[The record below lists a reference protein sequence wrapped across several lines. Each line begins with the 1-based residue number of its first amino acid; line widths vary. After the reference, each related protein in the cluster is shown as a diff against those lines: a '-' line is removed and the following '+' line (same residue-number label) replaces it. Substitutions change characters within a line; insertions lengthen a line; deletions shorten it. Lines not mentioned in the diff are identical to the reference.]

1 MEGINTDIAKLATT
15 ASVLVNSAAANAN
28 INDMLQKNKTYTST
42 FENQENPSHAVV
54 KSSSKGL
61 MSLLVKHGDDIRV
74 AHSLRRSNFT
84 GDGKKKKD
92 FNVLSNEML
101 NEIADPSSMRSH
113 GSGDNSDSVERGSN
127 AMEEEDTSFSLFQ
140 GFSAVLP
147 EVDET
152 IQSIK
157 NMSGKM
163 LRNGTSGKNENTL
176 KNTMKNNK
184 LANSRWKKIEAITS
198 EKIKTCQNQRVL
210 LNYKSDINYHLDLL
224 EIRKGLGKSEIAE
237 IDAKIDRLYNLRKEI
252 FDNVNYYEKS
262 EIQLENQLLEIQD
275 RLEFIKD
282 IDVVDEDS
290 ANGENDSNTN
300 DSENSGV
307 NGYTTDVSNDIND
320 PNKSNGKVKF
330 KPKNNKVRA
339 KDKAKE
345 KGNDSGI
352 INDKNSVS
360 AAGDEYDDDYVT
372 VYMEEDSRSYSRVT
386 SSTRNLKSGDQIHK
400 FQAHNEAINCL
411 AFDEPYS
418 KLVTCSMDSTVRVWD
433 LNRYR
438 CVGLLEGHNAYVDCV
453 TISSNLAFTG
463 SIDASVK
470 MWDLDYFNRSH
481 DSYGD
486 GETLTPLLNSFEG
499 HVDAITAL
507 SYNNGELISGSEDKT
522 IRQWDLA
529 TGHLIQTIDVM
540 WASSMANSMINFG
553 NASTKNGPL
562 GASSSNIVVNRN
574 TQYPYLSC
582 LQVFD
587 AALASGGS
595 DGIVRLWD
603 LRSGEVIRQLFGHTG
618 AVTTLQFDKSF
629 SLITGSADRSLRIWD
644 LRTGGILDS
653 FSYDNPIKKIMFDD
667 LKIASVVENEL
678 GIHVYDRTEQR
689 HWMLGGDV
697 LSSSAETVETSSAQ
711 APAPTPA
718 SPSSSYADF
727 VNDIQFSG
735 SYLVEGRS
743 DGIVGVWNV

>member
-1 MEGINTDIAKLATT
+1 
-15 ASVLVNSAAANAN
+15 
-28 INDMLQKNKTYTST
+28 MLQKSKTYAST
-42 FENQENPSHAVV
+42 FESRDNPSSVMV
-54 KSSSKGL
+54 GTSEKGL
-61 MSLLVKHGDDIRV
+61 MGLLVKHGDDIRV

-92 FNVLSNEML
+92 FNVLSNAML
-101 NEIADPSSMRSH
+101 NEIIDASEL
-113 GSGDNSDSVERGSN
+113 GGRGS
-127 AMEEEDTSFSLFQ
+127 EENSGSVGTSNGVLAVEETSFSLFQ

-152 IQSIK
+152 IQNIK

-163 LRNGTSGKNENTL
+163 VGGVSGNNESNIKNSL
-176 KNTMKNNK
+176 KNNK
-184 LANSRWKKIEAITS
+184 LASSRSKKIEEITM

-210 LNYKSDINYHLDLL
+210 LNFKSDINYHLDLL

-252 FDNVNYYEKS
+252 YDNVNYYEKS
-262 EIQLENQLLEIQD
+262 EINLENKLLEIQD

-282 IDVVDEDS
+282 IEVLNGDGVDGESNGDS
-290 ANGENDSNTN
+290 TPD
-300 DSENSGV
+300 DENSGADE
-307 NGYTTDVSNDIND
+307 YTNDTNNDVND
-320 PNKSNGKVKF
+320 PNKSSSKIIF
-330 KPKNNKVRA
+330 KPKNNKQKGKGKS
-339 KDKAKE
+339 KD
-345 KGNDSGI
+345 KGNDSSI
-352 INDKNSVS
+352 LNSGKSS
-360 AAGDEYDDDYVT
+360 ADSRGDDYDDDYVT

-411 AFDEPYS
+411 AFDEPFE
-418 KLVTCSMDSTVRVWD
+418 KLVTCSMDNTVRVWD
-433 LNRYR
+433 MNRYK

-453 TISSNLAFTG
+453 TLSDNLAFTG

-470 MWDLDYFNRSH
+470 MWDLDYFNKSH
-481 DSYGD
+481 DTYSE
-486 GETLTPLLNSFEG
+486 GERLTPLLNSFEG

-507 SYNNGELISGSEDKT
+507 TYNNGELVTGSEDKT
-522 IRQWDLA
+522 IRQWDLS
-529 TGHLIQTIDVM
+529 TGHILQTIDVM
-540 WASSMANSMINFG
+540 WASSMANSTINFG
-553 NASTKNGPL
+553 NSSSSSGSL
-562 GASSSNIVVNRN
+562 GASSSNIVVNRD

-582 LQVFD
+582 MQVFD

-618 AVTTLQFDKSF
+618 AVTTLQFDKTF

-667 LKIASVVENEL
+667 LKVASVVENER

-697 LSSSAETVETSSAQ
+697 LSSSTETIDADPT
-711 APAPTPA
+711 PTPA
-718 SPSSSYADF
+718 PAACEGF
-727 VNDIQFSG
+727 VNDLQFSG
-735 SYLVEGRS
+735 NYLVEGRS
-743 DGIVGVWNV
+743 DGVVGVWNV

>member
-1 MEGINTDIAKLATT
+1 MHRMEGINTDIAKLATT

-28 INDMLQKNKTYTST
+28 INDMLQKSKTYAST
-42 FENQENPSHAVV
+42 FESRDNNPSTTIVGTAN
-54 KSSSKGL
+54 KGL
-61 MSLLVKHGDDIRV
+61 MGLLVKHGDDIRV

-84 GDGKKKKD
+84 GNGKKKKD
-92 FNVLSNEML
+92 FNVLSNAML
-101 NEIADPSSMRSH
+101 NEIVDASESGICESGENSGAAGTSNGVLAD
-113 GSGDNSDSVERGSN
+113 
-127 AMEEEDTSFSLFQ
+127 EETSFSLFQ

-163 LRNGTSGKNENTL
+163 VQGGDNEKNI
-176 KNTMKNNK
+176 KNSLKNNK
-184 LANSRWKKIEAITS
+184 LASSRSKKIEEITM

-210 LNYKSDINYHLDLL
+210 LNFKSDINYHLDLL

-252 FDNVNYYEKS
+252 YDNVNYYEKS
-262 EIQLENQLLEIQD
+262 EIDLENKLLEIQD

-282 IDVVDEDS
+282 IEVL
-290 ANGENDSNTN
+290 NGENVGEMNGDGTLGEEISGADEYTN
-300 DSENSGV
+300 EMN
-307 NGYTTDVSNDIND
+307 NDVND
-320 PNKSNGKVKF
+320 PNKSSSKIIF
-330 KPKNNKVRA
+330 KPKNSKQKGKGKS
-339 KDKAKE
+339 KD

-352 INDKNSVS
+352 LNDIE
-360 AAGDEYDDDYVT
+360 GDEYDDDYVT

-386 SSTRNLKSGDQIHK
+386 SSTRNLRPGDQLHT

-411 AFDEPYS
+411 AFNEPFE
-418 KLVTCSMDSTVRVWD
+418 KLVTCSMDNTVRVWD
-433 LNRYR
+433 MNRYK

-453 TISSNLAFTG
+453 TVSDNLAFTG
-463 SIDASVK
+463 SIDATVK
-470 MWDLDYFNRSH
+470 MWDLDYFNKSH
-481 DSYGD
+481 DTYSE
-486 GETLTPLLNSFEG
+486 GESLTPLLNSFEG

-507 SYNNGELISGSEDKT
+507 TYNNGELVTGSEDKT
-522 IRQWDLA
+522 IRQWDLS
-529 TGHLIQTIDVM
+529 TGHILQTIDVM
-540 WASSMANSMINFG
+540 WASSMANSTINFG
-553 NASTKNGPL
+553 SSSSSNAAL
-562 GASSSNIVVNRN
+562 GASSSNIVVNRD

-582 LQVFD
+582 MQVFD

-618 AVTTLQFDKSF
+618 AVTTLQFDKTF

-667 LKIASVVENEL
+667 LKVTSVVENER

-697 LSSSAETVETSSAQ
+697 LSSSTETIQTDP
-711 APAPTPA
+711 APAPAAA
-718 SPSSSYADF
+718 SCANF
-727 VNDIQFSG
+727 VNDLQFSVN
-735 SYLVEGRS
+735 YLVEGRS
-743 DGIVGVWNV
+743 DGVVGVWNV